1 MAEEE
6 TGQER
11 TEQPTERRKQEARRK
26 GQVPRSKELNT
37 LLSLLALSLG
47 LLVLGSV
54 LAQGF
59 MALLSD
65 GFSVSRELVFVPE
78 RLPVHLGYMLGQAVL
93 LLLPLFAVA
102 IVAAFAGPLAMGGW
116 TFSGEAVAF
125 KAEKLNPIKGLAR
138 VFSAKGLVEMLKAL
152 GKFLLLLGATVIV
165 FLLFERDILTL
176 GAYDPTY
183 ASRAAVQVLL
193 WGLLLLTGTL
203 VLIAA
208 VDVPFELWN
217 HNRQLK
223 MTRQEV
229 REELKETDGRPE
241 VRQRIRELQRE
252 VAQRRMMQD
261 VPGAD
266 VVITNPT
273 HVAVALKYDEGG
285 AGAPTVVARGRDL
298 VALQIRSVA
307 LASGVSIFE
316 APPLARALYATTEIG
331 HEIPRELYLAVARVL
346 AYLLQ
351 LRRAGPT
358 DYVPPPS
365 DLEVPEDLAAAFGD
379 DDMTGE
385 EDADDGDR

>member
-1 MAEEE
+1 MAEEQ

-11 TEQPTERRKQEARRK
+11 TEQPTERRKQEARRR

-47 LLVLGSV
+47 LLILGGTLV
-54 LAQGF
+54 QGF
-59 MALLSD
+59 QALLAD
-65 GFSVSRELVFVPE
+65 GFSVSRELVFASE
-78 RLPVHLGYMLGQAVL
+78 RLPVHLGWMLAQALL

-116 TFSGEAVAF
+116 TFSGEAIAF
-125 KAEKLNPIKGLAR
+125 SLEKLNPVKGIAR

-152 GKFLLLLGATVIV
+152 GKFLLLLGATLVV
-165 FLLFERDILTL
+165 FVLFERDILTL
-176 GAYDPTY
+176 GAYEPGY

-203 VLIAA
+203 VFIAA
-208 VDVPFELWN
+208 LDVPFELWN
-217 HNRQLK
+217 FNRQLR

-241 VRQRIRELQRE
+241 VRKRIRELQRD

-261 VPGAD
+261 VPKAD

-273 HVAVALKYDEGG
+273 HVAVALRYDEAGG
-285 AGAPTVVARGRDL
+285 GAPTVVARGRDL

-307 LASGVSIFE
+307 RAAEVPVFE

-331 HEIPRELYLAVARVL
+331 QEIPRELYLAVARVL

-358 DYVPPPS
+358 DYVPPPA
-365 DLEVPEDLAAAFGD
+365 DLEVPEEWAAAD
-379 DDMTGE
+379 NTDE
-385 EDADDGDR
+385 EPEDGDQ

>member
-1 MAEEE
+1 
-6 TGQER
+6 
-11 TEQPTERRKQEARRK
+11 
-26 GQVPRSKELNT
+26 VPRSKELNT

-47 LLVLGSV
+47 LLVLGGTLV
-54 LAQGF
+54 QGF
-59 MALLSD
+59 QALLAD
-65 GFSVSRELVFVPE
+65 GFSVSRELVFASE
-78 RLPVHLGYMLGQAVL
+78 RLPVHLGWMLAQALL

-116 TFSGEAVAF
+116 TFSGEAIAF
-125 KAEKLNPIKGLAR
+125 SLEKLNPVKGIAR

-152 GKFLLLLGATVIV
+152 GKFLLLLGATLVV
-165 FLLFERDILTL
+165 FVLFERDILTL
-176 GAYDPTY
+176 GAYEPGY
-183 ASRAAVQVLL
+183 ASRASVQVLL

-203 VLIAA
+203 VFIAA
-208 VDVPFELWN
+208 LDVPFELWN
-217 HNRQLK
+217 FNRQLR

-261 VPGAD
+261 VPKAD

-273 HVAVALKYDEGG
+273 HVAVALRYDEAGG
-285 AGAPTVVARGRDL
+285 GAPTVVARGRDL

-307 LASGVSIFE
+307 RAAEVPVFE

-331 HEIPRELYLAVARVL
+331 QEIPRELYLAVARVL

-358 DYVPPPS
+358 DYVPPPV
-365 DLEVPEDLAAAFGD
+365 DLEVPEAWAATENTD
-379 DDMTGE
+379 EEPEDGE
-385 EDADDGDR
+385 Q

>member
-1 MAEEE
+1 MAEEQ

-11 TEQPTERRKQEARRK
+11 TEQPTERRKQEARRR

-47 LLVLGSV
+47 LLVLGGTLV
-54 LAQGF
+54 QGF
-59 MALLSD
+59 QALLAD
-65 GFSVSRELVFVPE
+65 GFSASRELVFASE
-78 RLPVHLGYMLGQAVL
+78 RLPVHLGYMLAQALL

-116 TFSGEAVAF
+116 TFSGEAIAF
-125 KAEKLNPIKGLAR
+125 SLEKLNPVKGIAR

-152 GKFLLLLGATVIV
+152 GKFLLLLGATLVV
-165 FLLFERDILTL
+165 FVLFERDILTL
-176 GAYDPTY
+176 GAYEPGY

-203 VLIAA
+203 VFIAA
-208 VDVPFELWN
+208 LDVPFELWN
-217 HNRQLK
+217 FNRQLR

-241 VRQRIRELQRE
+241 VRQRIRELQRD

-261 VPGAD
+261 VPKAD

-273 HVAVALKYDEGG
+273 HVAIALRYDEAG

-307 LASGVSIFE
+307 RAAEVPVFE

-331 HEIPRELYLAVARVL
+331 QEIPRELYLAVARVL

-358 DYVPPPS
+358 DYVPPPV
-365 DLEVPEDLAAAFGD
+365 DLEVPEEWAATD
-379 DDMTGE
+379 TTDE
-385 EDADDGDR
+385 ESDDGDQ

>member
-1 MAEEE
+1 MAEEQ

-11 TEQPTERRKQEARRK
+11 TEQPTERRKQEARRR

-47 LLVLGSV
+47 LLVLGGTLV
-54 LAQGF
+54 QGF
-59 MALLSD
+59 QALLAD
-65 GFSVSRELVFVPE
+65 GFSVSRELVFASE
-78 RLPVHLGYMLGQAVL
+78 RLPVHLGYMLAQALL

-116 TFSGEAVAF
+116 TFSGEAIAF
-125 KAEKLNPIKGLAR
+125 SLEKLNPVKGIAR

-152 GKFLLLLGATVIV
+152 GKFLLLLGATLVV

-176 GAYDPTY
+176 GAYEPGY

-203 VLIAA
+203 VFIAA
-208 VDVPFELWN
+208 LDVPFELWN
-217 HNRQLK
+217 FNRQLR

-241 VRQRIRELQRE
+241 VRQRIRELQRD

-261 VPGAD
+261 VPKAD

-273 HVAVALKYDEGG
+273 HVAVALRYDEAG

-307 LASGVSIFE
+307 RAAEVPVFE

-331 HEIPRELYLAVARVL
+331 QEIPRELYLAVARVL

-358 DYVPPPS
+358 DYVPPPA
-365 DLEVPEDLAAAFGD
+365 DLEVPEAWAATD
-379 DDMTGE
+379 TMDE
-385 EDADDGDR
+385 EPEDGDQ

>member
-1 MAEEE
+1 MAEEQ

-11 TEQPTERRKQEARRK
+11 TEQPTERRKQEARRR

-47 LLVLGSV
+47 LLVLGGTLV
-54 LAQGF
+54 QGF
-59 MALLSD
+59 QALLAD
-65 GFSVSRELVFVPE
+65 GFSVSRELVFASE
-78 RLPVHLGYMLGQAVL
+78 RLPVHLGYMLAQALL

-116 TFSGEAVAF
+116 TFSGEAIAF
-125 KAEKLNPIKGLAR
+125 SLEKLNPVKGIAR

-152 GKFLLLLGATVIV
+152 GKFLLLLGATLVV
-165 FLLFERDILTL
+165 FVLFERDILTL
-176 GAYDPTY
+176 GAYEPGY

-203 VLIAA
+203 VFIAA
-208 VDVPFELWN
+208 LDVPFELWN
-217 HNRQLK
+217 FNRQLR

-241 VRQRIRELQRE
+241 VRQRIRELQRD

-261 VPGAD
+261 VPKAD

-273 HVAVALKYDEGG
+273 HVAIALRYDEAG

-307 LASGVSIFE
+307 RAAEVPVFE

-331 HEIPRELYLAVARVL
+331 QEIPRELYLAVARVL

-358 DYVPPPS
+358 DYVPPPV
-365 DLEVPEDLAAAFGD
+365 DLEVPEEWAATD
-379 DDMTGE
+379 TTDE
-385 EDADDGDR
+385 ESDDGDQ

>member
-1 MAEEE
+1 MAEEQ

-11 TEQPTERRKQEARRK
+11 TEQPTERRKQEARRR

-47 LLVLGSV
+47 LLVLGGTLV
-54 LAQGF
+54 QGF
-59 MALLSD
+59 QALLAD
-65 GFSVSRELVFVPE
+65 GFSVSRELVFASE
-78 RLPVHLGYMLGQAVL
+78 RLPVHLGWMLAQALL

-116 TFSGEAVAF
+116 TFSGEAIAF
-125 KAEKLNPIKGLAR
+125 SLEKLNPVKGIAR

-152 GKFLLLLGATVIV
+152 GKFLLLLGATLVV
-165 FLLFERDILTL
+165 FVLFERDILTL
-176 GAYDPTY
+176 GAYEPGY

-203 VLIAA
+203 VFIAA
-208 VDVPFELWN
+208 LDVPFELWN
-217 HNRQLK
+217 FNRQLR

-261 VPGAD
+261 VPKAD

-273 HVAVALKYDEGG
+273 HVAVALRYDEAGG
-285 AGAPTVVARGRDL
+285 GAPTVVARGRDL

-307 LASGVSIFE
+307 RAAEVPVFE

-331 HEIPRELYLAVARVL
+331 QEIPRELYLAVARVL

-358 DYVPPPS
+358 DYVPPPV
-365 DLEVPEDLAAAFGD
+365 DLEVPEAWAATENTD
-379 DDMTGE
+379 EEPEDGE
-385 EDADDGDR
+385 Q

>member
-1 MAEEE
+1 MAEEQ

-11 TEQPTERRKQEARRK
+11 TEQPTERRKQEARRR

-47 LLVLGSV
+47 LLVLGGTLV
-54 LAQGF
+54 QGF
-59 MALLSD
+59 QALLAD
-65 GFSVSRELVFVPE
+65 GFSVSRELVFASE
-78 RLPVHLGYMLGQAVL
+78 RLPVHLGYMLAQALL

-116 TFSGEAVAF
+116 TFSGEAIAF
-125 KAEKLNPIKGLAR
+125 SLEKLNPVKGIAR

-152 GKFLLLLGATVIV
+152 GKFLLLLGATLVV

-176 GAYDPTY
+176 GAYEPGY

-203 VLIAA
+203 VFIAA
-208 VDVPFELWN
+208 LDVPFELWN
-217 HNRQLK
+217 FNRQLR

-252 VAQRRMMQD
+252 LAQRRMMQD
-261 VPGAD
+261 VPKAD

-273 HVAVALKYDEGG
+273 HVAVALRYDAAG

-307 LASGVSIFE
+307 RAAEVPVFE

-331 HEIPRELYLAVARVL
+331 QEIPRELYLAVARVL

-358 DYVPPPS
+358 DYVPPPV
-365 DLEVPEDLAAAFGD
+365 DLEVPEEWAAAD
-379 DDMTGE
+379 NTDE
-385 EDADDGDR
+385 EPEDGDQ

>member
-1 MAEEE
+1 MAEEQ

-11 TEQPTERRKQEARRK
+11 TEQPTERRKQEARRR

-47 LLVLGSV
+47 LLVLGGTLV
-54 LAQGF
+54 QGF
-59 MALLSD
+59 QALLAD
-65 GFSVSRELVFVPE
+65 GFSVSRELAFASE
-78 RLPVHLGYMLGQAVL
+78 RLPVHLGYMLAQAIL

-116 TFSGEAVAF
+116 TFSGEAIAF
-125 KAEKLNPIKGLAR
+125 SLEKLNPVKGIAR

-152 GKFLLLLGATVIV
+152 GKFLLLLGATLVV
-165 FLLFERDILTL
+165 FVLFERDILTL
-176 GAYDPTY
+176 GAYEPGY
-183 ASRAAVQVLL
+183 ASRASVQVLL

-203 VLIAA
+203 VFIAA
-208 VDVPFELWN
+208 LDVPFELWN
-217 HNRQLK
+217 FNRQLR

-241 VRQRIRELQRE
+241 VRQRIRELQRD

-261 VPGAD
+261 VPKAD

-273 HVAVALKYDEGG
+273 HVAVALRYDETGG
-285 AGAPTVVARGRDL
+285 GAPTVVARGRDL

-307 LASGVSIFE
+307 RAAEVPVFE

-331 HEIPRELYLAVARVL
+331 QEIPRELYLAVARVL

-358 DYVPPPS
+358 DYVPPPA
-365 DLEVPEDLAAAFGD
+365 DLEVPEEWAAAD
-379 DDMTGE
+379 NTDE
-385 EDADDGDR
+385 EPEDGDQ

>member
-1 MAEEE
+1 MAEEQ

-11 TEQPTERRKQEARRK
+11 TEQPTERRKQEARRR

-47 LLVLGSV
+47 LLVLGGTLV
-54 LAQGF
+54 RGF
-59 MALLSD
+59 QALLAD
-65 GFSVSRELVFVPE
+65 GFSVSRELVFASE
-78 RLPVHLGYMLGQAVL
+78 RLPVHLGWMLAQAIL

-116 TFSGEAVAF
+116 TFSGEAIAF
-125 KAEKLNPIKGLAR
+125 SLEKLNPVKGIAR

-152 GKFLLLLGATVIV
+152 GKFLLLLGATLVV
-165 FLLFERDILTL
+165 FVLFERDILTL
-176 GAYDPTY
+176 GAYEPGY

-203 VLIAA
+203 VFIAA
-208 VDVPFELWN
+208 LDVPFELWN
-217 HNRQLK
+217 FNRQLR

-241 VRQRIRELQRE
+241 VRQRIRELQRD

-261 VPGAD
+261 VPKAD

-273 HVAVALKYDEGG
+273 HVAVALRYDEAGG
-285 AGAPTVVARGRDL
+285 GAPTVVARGRDL

-307 LASGVSIFE
+307 RAAEVPVFE
-316 APPLARALYATTEIG
+316 APPLARALYATTELG
-331 HEIPRELYLAVARVL
+331 QEIPRELYLAVARVL

-358 DYVPPPS
+358 DYVPPPA
-365 DLEVPEDLAAAFGD
+365 DLEVPEEWAAAD
-379 DDMTGE
+379 NMDE
-385 EDADDGDR
+385 EPADGDQ